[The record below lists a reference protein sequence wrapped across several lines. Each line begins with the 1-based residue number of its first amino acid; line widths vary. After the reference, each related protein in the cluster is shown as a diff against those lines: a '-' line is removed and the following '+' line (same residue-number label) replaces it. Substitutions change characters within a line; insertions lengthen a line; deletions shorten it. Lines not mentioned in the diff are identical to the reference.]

1 MNRALDA
8 TAAGLGLAVAS
19 PFLAAAALAIK
30 LDDGGPVLYRQRRVG
45 LDGEEF
51 ELVKLRTMEVGAER
65 KGAGFAVNEG
75 DSRITR
81 AGRMLRR
88 LSLDELPQLWN
99 VVRGD
104 MSLVGPRPTLAYQV
118 ERYTPRQRRRLEVRP
133 GITGWAQI
141 HGRAR
146 LPWEDRIELDVWY
159 VEHRS
164 PWLDLKIIARTP
176 RALFARD
183 VQGRDGR
190 LVGLIPFFN
199 GENVRAA
206 VSPERALDAVRDAF
220 VAYARGEWTMP
231 SKVYVPAY
239 PEGDF
244 RAMPALGAG
253 HALLKWV
260 TSFPGNPAQGLPTV
274 TGLVLLSDAS
284 NGMLKGVLDAGAV
297 TSLRT
302 GAAAVLA
309 AEALG
314 RPDAETAAVIG
325 AGVNGEAAARTFI
338 ARGRRVELWD
348 TDRIRAEEVA
358 ERIGAEV
365 AAGREEALAADLLVT
380 VTPGRQVV
388 LDEGSLLRG
397 QHASL
402 MGADGPGKAEIAVSE
417 LERVR
422 VFCDDWEQASHN
434 GDLVHAVEAGALARD
449 DVSQLGDVLIGTAEG
464 RKSDDEIT
472 VFDSTGLAIQD
483 LAIALAALERADELA
498 LPTIPL

>member
-1 MNRALDA
+1 M
-8 TAAGLGLAVAS
+8 
-19 PFLAAAALAIK
+19 
-30 LDDGGPVLYRQRRVG
+30 
-45 LDGEEF
+45 
-51 ELVKLRTMEVGAER
+51 
-65 KGAGFAVNEG
+65 
-75 DSRITR
+75 
-81 AGRMLRR
+81 
-88 LSLDELPQLWN
+88 
-99 VVRGD
+99 
-104 MSLVGPRPTLAYQV
+104 
-118 ERYTPRQRRRLEVRP
+118 
-133 GITGWAQI
+133 
-141 HGRAR
+141 
-146 LPWEDRIELDVWY
+146 
-159 VEHRS
+159 
-164 PWLDLKIIARTP
+164 
-176 RALFARD
+176 
-183 VQGRDGR
+183 
-190 LVGLIPFFN
+190 IPFFN

-220 VAYARGEWTMP
+220 VAYAREEWTMP
-231 SKVYVPAY
+231 PKVYVPAY

-274 TGLVLLSDAS
+274 TGLVLLSDGS
-284 NGMLKGVLDAGAV
+284 NGMLKAVLDASAV

-309 AEALG
+309 AETLG

-338 ARGRRVELWD
+338 ARDRRVELWD
-348 TDRIRAEEVA
+348 IDRTRAEEVA
-358 ERIGAEV
+358 ERVGAEV

-402 MGADGPGKAEIAVSE
+402 MGADGPGKAEIAVAE

-434 GDLVHAVEAGALARD
+434 GDLVHAVEAGVLARD

-464 RKSDDEIT
+464 RKSDDDIT

-483 LAIALAALERADELA
+483 LAIALAALERSDELD
-498 LPTIPL
+498 LPAIPL